1 MDLSEFVRQTI
12 NSVVSGVV
20 LSQDD
25 LKKTNIII
33 SHLTYNL
40 PTHFIIISQNKSCFK
55 LLNVGL

>member
-25 LKKTNIII
+25 LKKRM
-33 SHLTYNL
+33 
-40 PTHFIIISQNKSCFK
+40 
-55 LLNVGL
+55 LLLAT

>member
-25 LKKTNIII
+25 LKKTNVII
-33 SHLTYNL
+33 SHLTYN
-40 PTHFIIISQNKSCFK
+40 
-55 LLNVGL
+55 